1 MQKTAQKRSI
11 LNKLREMTNVSG
23 IAAEKFFN
31 PEFQR
36 VMESLRE
43 KDDQIR
49 SLVAGE
55 AIGMGDPGNDSI
67 ALKDLLKS
75 SKSNLNRREYM
86 SAIADLGRFHKKL
99 FDVVQEISKLSFD
112 VDQVHH
118 EFLFKD
124 LDDEKKQHLHDL
136 KSRFA
141 HNRRME
147 MIKEASV
154 MDFFYNIGT
163 KRGRALAAWEK
174 RYPKQ
179 VGKLKKDTA
188 VLQSRSEA
196 LLQQVLSAL
205 KEMASARSTRNV
217 DAYTKAADKIT
228 KSYQGYDKSFRDYY
242 TANVKG
248 FLEKVELISPTEK
261 LDKKQ
266 TKEMGGQEVAT
277 DGVPDTE
284 KMPDPAEQAK
294 AFEYKEMRRR
304 QGLTPKEIAEEL
316 AAGKGPS
323 TIPASPLPQIWDK
336 SPNGPTG
343 TIPAGPLSEHSE
355 PLPLVQRKAPNIP
368 SLVPPTD
375 RTGPPSRMS
384 DPALSPTMLSPGQPG
399 APAPSIPSAP
409 AVPAISQ
416 PDYGGSGVV
425 PPSNPPSRHT
435 QMYGSE
441 FLGGGAPGTQMGVA
455 PPANAPGGFKSD
467 QIAREMG
474 YNVESTAHSKFYAAL
489 ESLSGESPE
498 LLASFIAKYAR
509 KIQATDPETSIEL
522 LQIVKRIKG

>member
-1 MQKTAQKRSI
+1 MQKTAQKRSV

-55 AIGMGDPGNDSI
+55 SIGMGDPGNDSI

-99 FDVVQEISKLSFD
+99 FDVVQQISKLSFD

-141 HNRRME
+141 HNHRME

-188 VLQSRSEA
+188 MLQGRSEA

-217 DAYTKAADKIT
+217 DSYTKAADKIT
-228 KSYQGYDKSFRDYY
+228 KAYQNYDKSFRDYY
-242 TANVKG
+242 TTNVKG

-261 LDKKQ
+261 MDKKD
-266 TKEMGGQEVAT
+266 TKQMGGQEVPIGAPDTIKDPEKQFGVPPTVDDPGLQGGAVPGTARPAT
-277 DGVPDTE
+277 DNIGPH
-284 KMPDPAEQAK
+284 PAILEQQ
-294 AFEYKEMRRR
+294 R
-304 QGLTPKEIAEEL
+304 QEGE
-316 AAGKGPS
+316 
-323 TIPASPLPQIWDK
+323 
-336 SPNGPTG
+336 
-343 TIPAGPLSEHSE
+343 SE
-355 PLPLVQRKAPNIP
+355 PIPLVQRKAPNVP
-368 SLVPPTD
+368 SLDMPTN
-375 RTGPPSRMS
+375 RVGPPSGMS
-384 DPALSPTMLSPGQPG
+384 DPALSPTMLSPGQLG
-399 APAPSIPSAP
+399 QAGPAIPSAP
-409 AVPAISQ
+409 RVPSISQ
-416 PDYGGSGVV
+416 PGYGSGVML
-425 PPSNPPSRHT
+425 PSNPPSRHT
-435 QMYGSE
+435 QPYGSA
-441 FLGGGAPGTQMGVA
+441 FMGSPAPGTQAGVA
-455 PPANAPGGFKSD
+455 PPANAPPAEFKSD
-467 QIAREMG
+467 QVAREMG
-474 YNVESTAHSKFYAAL
+474 YNVEAHKQFYNAL
-489 ESLSGESPE
+489 ESLAGEDPIV
-498 LLASFIAKYAR
+498 LASFIAKYAR
-509 KIQATDPETSIEL
+509 KIQSTDLKTSIEL

>member
-1 MQKTAQKRSI
+1 MQKTAQKRSV

-55 AIGMGDPGNDSI
+55 SIGMGDPGNDSI

-75 SKSNLNRREYM
+75 SKSNINRKEYM

-99 FDVVQEISKLSFD
+99 FDVVDQISKLSFD

-124 LDDEKKQHLHDL
+124 LDDQKKQHLHDL
-136 KSRFA
+136 KTRFA
-141 HNRRME
+141 HTRRME
-147 MIKEASV
+147 MIKEASI

-179 VGKLKKDTA
+179 VGKLKKET
-188 VLQSRSEA
+188 LQLQGRSEV

-217 DAYTKAADKIT
+217 DSYTKAADKIT
-228 KSYQGYDKSFRDYY
+228 KAYQNYDKSFRDYY

-261 LDKKQ
+261 LDKKD
-266 TKEMGGQEVAT
+266 TKDLAKQEVIPDT
-277 DGVPDTE
+277 TKDPERIPPTVDDPSLQGGGVPGTR
-284 KMPDPAEQAK
+284 PPQTANLGPHPAILEQQ
-294 AFEYKEMRRR
+294 R
-304 QGLTPKEIAEEL
+304 QEGESVPF
-316 AAGKGPS
+316 
-323 TIPASPLPQIWDK
+323 
-336 SPNGPTG
+336 
-343 TIPAGPLSEHSE
+343 
-355 PLPLVQRKAPNIP
+355 PLVQQKHDTLRDIP
-368 SLVPPTD
+368 SLDVPTE

-384 DPALSPTMLSPGQPG
+384 DPAYSPTMLSPGNAV
-399 APAPSIPSAP
+399 APAIPAAP

-416 PDYGGSGVV
+416 PDYGSGVML
-425 PPSNPPSRHT
+425 PSNPPSRHT
-435 QMYGSE
+435 QPYGSA
-441 FLGGGAPGTQMGVA
+441 FMGSSPPGTQAGVA
-455 PPANAPGGFKSD
+455 PPANAPPAEFKSD
-467 QIAREMG
+467 QVAREMG
-474 YNVESTAHSKFYAAL
+474 YNVEAHKQFYNAL
-489 ESLSGESPE
+489 ESLAGEDPII
-498 LLASFIAKYAR
+498 LASFISKYAR
-509 KIQATDPETSIEL
+509 KIQSTDLKTSIEL